1 MNTKNHF
8 YLPKNDDE
16 LNAYIHSINSAYD
29 EGFSFRVGEGRFE
42 KLRNVICKH
51 IGFPNGYQQLQAYW
65 KNEYNFNLFGGDK
78 HKASF
83 LFADVFGSYPVA
95 IIAAPIAQW
104 LTAALNEQFPCSKE
118 GLRGDVDDASQFQG
132 WGYANQY
139 SSVAEE
145 KYHEGV
151 WVPLSVGPLLIGYAN
166 ATKSRHRAMMMQGMI
181 NGLYLT
187 YRDELNIAL
196 QVKGDAEWER
206 AFGRA
211 QVPLKP
217 NFGKVLSLRMSSME
231 TPVIIPLG
239 SDVSLNYNELSFKAY
254 YAQPK
259 GASLLKK
266 CYIDGQRGGKMFWDG
281 IEFDFVS
288 VYDLRNDAEGFY
300 VKMVGGIAGE
310 SDELTSVCSVE
321 WFGDQGAEIRQDD
334 EFIPH
339 SFGYSGL
346 HIKI

>member
-1 MNTKNHF
+1 MNTKHHF

-29 EGFSFRVGEGRFE
+29 HGFSFRVGEGRFE

-83 LFADVFGSYPVA
+83 LFADVFGPSPVA
-95 IIAAPIAQW
+95 IIAAPIAKW
-104 LTAALNEQFPCSKE
+104 LTVVLNEQFPCSKE
-118 GLRGDVDDASQFQG
+118 GFRGDVDDANQFQG
-132 WGYANQY
+132 WGYANQF

-145 KYHEGV
+145 KYNEGV
-151 WVPLSVGPLLIGYAN
+151 WVPLYIGSLFVGYAN
-166 ATKSRHRAMMMQGMI
+166 AIKSRHRAMMLQGMM

-187 YRDELNIAL
+187 CYEALSSAL
-196 QVKGDAEWER
+196 QVKGDTEWER
-206 AFGRA
+206 AVERA
-211 QVPLKP
+211 EVPLKP

-231 TPVIIPLG
+231 TPVIIPLE
-239 SDVSLNYNELSFKAY
+239 SDVSLHDHELSFKAY

-266 CYIDGQRGGKMFWDG
+266 CYVDGQRGGKMFWDG

-288 VYDLRNDAEGFY
+288 IYDLRTDAEGFS
-300 VKMVGGIAGE
+300 VKMVGGTAAE
-310 SDELTSVCSVE
+310 SVELTSVCSVE

-339 SFGYSGL
+339 SFDHSGL
-346 HIKI
+346 NIKI